1 MLYLNYTCY
10 LIVNTLIYYSLYCN
24 VLFVLARSFFE
35 RGDDTMLNIIMGQ
48 FSSNGDK
55 SCPLSML
62 KTMKTIFLNDYT
74 VYAMNMRREVL
85 LKIQSQRED
94 IELQKHKETIT
105 NIVEEAV
112 KTADDSSEIVNK
124 ITAELKHVSGV
135 KAIRK
140 ALSYPV
146 VEKELNAAI
155 HKCDENTRC
164 DDDLSIINSLVS
176 AIVSNCYF
184 ALMISS
190 H

>member
-1 MLYLNYTCY
+1 
-10 LIVNTLIYYSLYCN
+10 
-24 VLFVLARSFFE
+24 
-35 RGDDTMLNIIMGQ
+35 MGQ

-85 LKIQSQRED
+85 SKIQSQRED

-112 KTADDSSEIVNK
+112 KTADDSSEIVNI

-164 DDDLSIINSLVS
+164 DDDISIMNSLVS
-176 AIVSNCYF
+176 AIVSSCYF